1 MKKAL
6 ICLMC
11 ALLMLPCVTGCREI
25 SAADALEMSDK
36 DVTMVE
42 ALETSGKDVTM
53 AEEQN
58 AFPKKLPIRACSVS
72 MTAINVTPTGLTLHV
87 YRGETEENIGT
98 LYLNSGLILER
109 CVDETQPILTW
120 ETVPVNGSDSLPL
133 TVQALDGQDKTVI
146 EVNWETLYGTLPPGG
161 YRMLRQVEAHTDTGE
176 VYGQNIYT
184 LFNIPEEPFVGRGLT
199 LADVP
204 AEKMPYASPLVAYE
218 LRITAKDVTP
228 FGATLHFSLVTGGG
242 YGFYLERFDGDE
254 WQRMPYLP
262 VGPIERAF
270 PAVAI
275 VIREP
280 MSVDWS
286 HLYGELEP
294 GVYRL
299 AKKLESWERYAD
311 YFAYFEIVE

>member
-6 ICLMC
+6 TCLICV
-11 ALLMLPCVTGCREI
+11 LLMLPCVTGCREI
-25 SAADALEMSDK
+25 SAAEASETADK
-36 DVTMVE
+36 DVTMAE
-42 ALETSGKDVTM
+42 ALETLGKDVTM

-58 AFPKKLPIRACSVS
+58 TFPKNLLLRDCCVF

-87 YRGETEENIGT
+87 YRDETEEDIGT

-133 TVQALDGQDKTVI
+133 IVQSLDGQDKTVI

-184 LFNIPEEPFVGRGLT
+184 LFRIPEKPFAGRGLT

-204 AEKMPYASPLVAYE
+204 AEKIPYASPLVSYE
-218 LRITAKDVTP
+218 LRITAQDVTP
-228 FGATLHFSLVTGGG
+228 FGAMLHFSHVTIGG
-242 YGFYLERFDGDE
+242 YDFYLERFDGEE
-254 WQRMPYLP
+254 WQKMPYLP
-262 VGPIERAF
+262 SNPIERAV

-286 HLYGELEP
+286 SLYGELEP

-299 AKKLESWERYAD
+299 AKHLESWERSAY